1 VLTVGRTYAGV
12 LGPIA
17 FLTVALRGWK
27 QGSGVEPS
35 LLSAWLAL
43 VAFAAL
49 GYVVGRLAAWIV
61 EESVKSRINQELAAQ
76 ETEGHSARVST
87 RSQA

>member
-1 VLTVGRTYAGV
+1 MGRTYAGV

-17 FLTVALRGWK
+17 FLTMAARGWK
-27 QGSGVEPS
+27 QGGDVEPV

-49 GYVVGRLAAWIV
+49 GYVVGRVAAWIV
-61 EESVKSRINQELAAQ
+61 EDSVKTRINWELAEQDA
-76 ETEGHSARVST
+76 GR
-87 RSQA
+87 